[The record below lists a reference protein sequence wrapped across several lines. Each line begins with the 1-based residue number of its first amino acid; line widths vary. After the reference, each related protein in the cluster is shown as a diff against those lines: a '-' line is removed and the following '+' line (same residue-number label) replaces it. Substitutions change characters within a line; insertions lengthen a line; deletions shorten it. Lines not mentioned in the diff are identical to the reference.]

1 MILFVTYPL
10 KRYLY
15 YFSIIFG
22 YDPNVGSCCFGYI
35 VTQVMVL
42 LDKWKTADPPTGTV
56 RFSSEVQFS
65 VRSLYLN

>member
-1 MILFVTYPL
+1 MAKYRGSGILITRNNPMILFVTYSL

-22 YDPNVGSCCFGYI
+22 YDPNVGSSCFGYI

-42 LDKWKTADPPTGTV
+42 LDKWQTADTP
-56 RFSSEVQFS
+56 S
-65 VRSLYLN
+65 